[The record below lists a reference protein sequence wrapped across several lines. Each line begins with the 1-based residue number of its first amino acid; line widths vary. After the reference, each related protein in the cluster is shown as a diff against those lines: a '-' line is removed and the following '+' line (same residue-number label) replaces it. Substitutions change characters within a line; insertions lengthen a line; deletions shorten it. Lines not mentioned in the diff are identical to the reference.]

1 MENKF
6 YTIDQ
11 IAELL
16 GMHHKTIRKFISE
29 GTLGASK
36 VGKQW
41 RISIHDLNVF
51 MEKNN
56 VRMDNE
62 KVEEEL
68 NIEHSNAGEG
78 AQTISRRINVSTVVD
93 INGTEKDE
101 YIRISNTIIAIA
113 NCKDQ
118 EMGKSTTHLKYDEKD
133 KRLRV
138 ILWGSVKF
146 TENMLNVITMIIE
159 QTDITREVGL

>member
-16 GMHHKTIRKFISE
+16 GMHHKTIRKFINE

-41 RISIHDLNVF
+41 RISRHDLNVF

-56 VRMDNE
+56 VRMGNE

-68 NIEHSNAGEG
+68 KIEYSTVTEEA
-78 AQTISRRINVSTVVD
+78 AAISQRINVSTVID
-93 INGTEKDE
+93 INEVEKDE
-101 YIRISNTIIAIA
+101 YLRISNTIIAIA
-113 NCKDQ
+113 NCKN
-118 EMGKSTTHLKYDEKD
+118 EEIGKSTTHVKYDEKY

-146 TENMLNVITMIIE
+146 IENMLNVITVLIE
-159 QTDITREVGL
+159 QK

>member
-16 GMHHKTIRKFISE
+16 GMHHKTIRKFITE
-29 GTLGASK
+29 GKLGASK

-41 RISIHDLNVF
+41 RISEHDLSIF

-62 KVEEEL
+62 KINEEL
-68 NIEHSNAGEG
+68 NIDYSAMGGVEYSTPG
-78 AQTISRRINVSTVVD
+78 RINVSTVVD
-93 INGTEKDE
+93 IKETEKDE
-101 YIRISNTIIAIA
+101 YIRISNTLIAIA
-113 NCKDQ
+113 NSKDP
-118 EMGKSTTHLKYDEKD
+118 EMGKSTIHIKYDEKD
-133 KRLRV
+133 KRTRA

-146 TENMLNVITMIIE
+146 IEDMLNTISILVE
-159 QTDITREVGL
+159 QQV